1 MTTHAY
7 TNICDN
13 EVSYGTIVNFIEK
26 NQHSMFLKPIEEKE
40 VRYII
45 NKCDKSSTDSD
56 GINMTIIKSVIEGC
70 SRPLTYIFNLSFQK
84 GKFPNCMKTAKVI
97 PLYKCGD
104 RHNITNYRPISL
116 LSQFSKILEKL
127 FNARLDK
134 FLDKHKILTEKQYG
148 FRSNR
153 STVLAITE
161 FVEGVT
167 SAWDNKKHTLGIFI
181 DFQKAFDT
189 INFEILLDK
198 LERYGIRGL
207 VLKWIKSYLSNRRQF
222 VSLGGHQSDFL
233 DIVCGVPQGSVLGP
247 KLFIL
252 YINDICYVSELL
264 NFVLFAD
271 DTTVW
276 ASGEDL
282 QQLLGLITLEL
293 DKVKKWCDRNKL
305 SLNLKKTK
313 FILFGYG
320 RLNHQIQVRVG
331 DANIGRV
338 YETKFLGINIDDK
351 ICWKP
356 HIKYI
361 HNKLAKSISI
371 LARVKNIVD
380 WKSLHILYCSMFVP
394 YLDYC
399 VECWGNTYKS
409 ALWPLF
415 ILQKRAIRIVHGL
428 GYRDH
433 MNSSFALS
441 VLFFVFLI

>member
-1 MTTHAY
+1 M
-7 TNICDN
+7 
-13 EVSYGTIVNFIEK
+13 S
-26 NQHSMFLKPIEEKE
+26 
-40 VRYII
+40 
-45 NKCDKSSTDSD
+45 
-56 GINMTIIKSVIEGC
+56 IIKSVIDGC
-70 SRPLTYIFNLSFQK
+70 SKPLTYIFNLSFQS
-84 GKFPNCMKTAKVI
+84 GKFPNSMKIAKVI
-97 PLYKCGD
+97 PLYKSGD

-127 FNARLDK
+127 FDARLDK

-153 STVLAITE
+153 STALAITE

-167 SAWDNKKHTLGIFI
+167 SAWDNKKQTLGIFI

-189 INFEILLDK
+189 INFEILFDK
-198 LERYGIRGL
+198 LERFGISCL
-207 VLKWIKSYLSNRRQF
+207 VLKWIKSYLTNRRQF
-222 VSLGGHQSDFL
+222 VSLGEHQSDFL
-233 DIVCGVPQGSVLGP
+233 DRVCGVPQGSVLGP

-252 YINDICYVSELL
+252 YINDICNVSELL

-271 DTTVW
+271 DTTIW

-282 QQLLGLITLEL
+282 QQLLGLITVEL

-305 SLNLKKTK
+305 SLNLDKTK
-313 FILFGYG
+313 FMLFGYG
-320 RLNHQIQVRVG
+320 RLNRQIQVRVG
-331 DANIGRV
+331 DANIERV

-380 WKSLHILYCSMFVP
+380 QKSLHTLYCSMFVP

-409 ALWPLF
+409 ALWSLF
-415 ILQKRAIRIVHGL
+415 KLQKRAIRIVHGL
-428 GYRDH
+428 GYRDC
-433 MNSSFALS
+433 MNSSFAHS
-441 VLFFVFLI
+441 GF